1 METLQNLTKNLNTL
15 QRKDPYT
22 LNILNAVA
30 NEIESLSAN
39 IEDFKLQYFFDTA
52 TWYLDKYERELA
64 IKNNATLEE
73 KRSNIEAR
81 WKSGGKSDLYLLQAI
96 ADSWKNG
103 EVKISFINGK
113 INIKFTGNYGVPDD
127 LESLKKELDNAK
139 PAHLRIAYNFK
150 YLLVEDIHQA
160 MTLEDMEQI
169 EIDKFAF

>member
-1 METLQNLTKNLNTL
+1 MLIDLMHTLVREDPFTLEITKALDSAIE
-15 QRKDPYT
+15 KS
-22 LNILNAVA
+22 NIAATDLEKQYWFDSMTWGADYLA
-30 NEIESLSAN
+30 SILEIR
-39 IEDFKLQYFFDTA
+39 FPQTA
-52 TWYLDKYERELA
+52 T
-64 IKNNATLEE
+64 IEE
-73 KRSNIEAR
+73 KRSIIEAR
-81 WKSGGKSDLYLLQAI
+81 WKSTGKSDIYLLQAI

-103 EVKISFINGK
+103 EVQISFINGK

-139 PAHLRIAYNFK
+139 PAHLRAVYDFK